1 MIKVRF
7 HLAQGEN
14 YMKWQVKNHHGEVTY
29 HDPQEVTL
37 AMYECKLVNQ
47 QGTAQKIFDGA
58 NKTVCAWIECEGIC
72 ILASTTEIKSNK
84 VSYNPRVAPHW
95 MMNGVDVDGIRF
107 NYLKT
112 SGRSVYFCPLHP
124 RKCDIT
130 GEGMSEGYCIGDGF
144 AYIKYKEDFE
154 IHIKEETGYESVDEA
169 YEDDYYY
176 YTEWDELDDY
186 VNYTADGKEV
196 FVED

>member
-14 YMKWQVKNHHGEVTY
+14 YMKWQVKNHKGEVTY

-72 ILASTTEIKSNK
+72 ILDPTEITDNK

-95 MMNGVDVDGIRF
+95 MMNGVVVDKVRF
-107 NYLKT
+107 NYLRT
-112 SGRSVYFCPLHP
+112 SGRGVYFCPVH
-124 RKCDIT
+124 
-130 GEGMSEGYCIGDGF
+130 
-144 AYIKYKEDFE
+144 
-154 IHIKEETGYESVDEA
+154 
-169 YEDDYYY
+169 
-176 YTEWDELDDY
+176 
-186 VNYTADGKEV
+186 
-196 FVED
+196 